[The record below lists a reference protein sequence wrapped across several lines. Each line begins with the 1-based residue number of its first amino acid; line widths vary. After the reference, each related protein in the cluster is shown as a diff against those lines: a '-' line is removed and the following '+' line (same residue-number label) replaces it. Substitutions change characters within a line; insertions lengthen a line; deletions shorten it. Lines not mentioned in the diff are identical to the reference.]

1 MPVVNHYS
9 WFGND
14 LDVCPP
20 PTLHHTILM
29 VVSTKMEATFRNH
42 STGQETIIDLN
53 GDFWGGAADLSIQGG
68 PVIAQITRDAF
79 SAREIFSNSQQVC
92 PPVVIEK
99 ELAE

>member
-1 MPVVNHYS
+1 M
-9 WFGND
+9 
-14 LDVCPP
+14 
-20 PTLHHTILM
+20 I
-29 VVSTKMEATFRNH
+29 VSTKMEATFRNH

-92 PPVVIEK
+92 PLDLIDEG
-99 ELAE
+99 LAE

>member
-1 MPVVNHYS
+1 MVNHYLWS
-9 WFGND
+9 GND
-14 LDVCPP
+14 SDVCPLLP
-20 PTLHHTILM
+20 NDCILM
-29 VVSTKMEATFRNH
+29 IVSTKMEATFRNH

-92 PPVVIEK
+92 PLDRTAGK
-99 ELAE
+99 SAE

>member
-1 MPVVNHYS
+1 MVNHYS

>member
-1 MPVVNHYS
+1 MANRYS
-9 WFGND
+9 WSEND
-14 LDVCPP
+14 SDVCLP
-20 PTLHHTILM
+20 LLSHHIILM
-29 VVSTKMEATFRNH
+29 IVSTKMEATFRNH

-92 PPVVIEK
+92 SLNKDRE
-99 ELAE
+99 ESR